1 MLTING
7 LKKAVPLTSALLA
20 ACSVTPVPITEME
33 HKQRVAADISTLYVD
48 QEQVEAP
55 ITLHEAIAR
64 AIKYNLDHRLK
75 VMESALANR
84 MFAVSQLD
92 LLPKAGFSG
101 GYTERSNEAASSS
114 KSLATGQESL
124 VTSTSQDK
132 DRRIADLG
140 ITWNVLDFGV
150 SYYRAQQQADR
161 WLIAQ
166 ERRRKVIHNII
177 QEVRSAY
184 WRAHSADKVLHD
196 LEPLLARV
204 EKALEHART
213 VERKKLKPP
222 VEALAYQSRLLSIL
236 SQLHEV
242 RRNLMTAKT
251 QLSSLMNLPAGT
263 EYGLANEEMSFTPE
277 ISIPMEELEQ
287 QALMLRP
294 ELREEGYND
303 RISALEVKRTMAS
316 LMPSLQFNT
325 SYNYDSNSYNENS
338 SWTEFSALI
347 VGDLMDVVTMP
358 ERIELAE
365 AQGEV
370 VKTRRMALSM
380 AVMTQVHVAMLQY
393 RQSVDAYST
402 AMAIDDVE
410 SKILG
415 HMKASKATRIS
426 NEQDLIEAELKAI
439 LAELKKG
446 DSFARLQSSYGNI
459 FLSVGADP
467 LPETVANHDLKTL
480 SNALRQGEEA
490 WHNWKPASLY
500 IPEAEASEADEADE
514 AADDDET
521 SETEESPEVSKAS
534 EHDAFLETVKAEI
547 AEEEALEAGKK
558 AEADDDKGTDPIT
571 FILRKL
577 FGQAEKESEV
587 SIAPEEDDFLKSVEA
602 EAIEEDMSLQIIEA
616 EVSETAKNH
625 AASHEARE
633 EAGAAKDPITFV
645 IRKFLEL
652 FEPRS

>member
-20 ACSVTPVPITEME
+20 ACSVTPVPITNME

-48 QEQVEAP
+48 QEQVTAP
-55 ITLHEAIAR
+55 VTLHEAIAR
-64 AIKYNLDHRLK
+64 SIKYNLDHRLK
-75 VMESALANR
+75 VMESALANK
-84 MFAVSQLD
+84 MFAVSKLD
-92 LLPKAGFSG
+92 LLPKAGFSA

-114 KSLATGQESL
+114 RSLATGQESL

-184 WRAHSADKVLHD
+184 WRAHSADRVLHD
-196 LEPLLARV
+196 LDPLLVRV
-204 EKALEHART
+204 EKALKQART

-222 VEALAYQSRLLSIL
+222 VEALSYQSRLLSVL

-251 QLSSLMNLPAGT
+251 QLASLMNLPAGT
-263 EYGLANEEMSFTPE
+263 EYRLANGEMSFTPKVD
-277 ISIPMEELEQ
+277 IPMEELER
-287 QALMLRP
+287 QALEMRP

-338 SWTEFSALI
+338 NWAEFSALI
-347 VGDLMDVVTMP
+347 VGDLMDVVTIGDRM
-358 ERIELAE
+358 ELAE

-393 RQSVDAYST
+393 HQSVDAYST

-410 SKILG
+410 QKILG
-415 HMKASKATRIS
+415 HMKASRATRVA
-426 NEQDLIEAELKAI
+426 NEQELIEAELKAI

-459 FLSVGADP
+459 FLSIGADP
-467 LPETVANHDLKTL
+467 LPETVASHDLKTL

-490 WHNWKPASLY
+490 WRNWTPMAMPEAGASIANERADERADESFLRSVK
-500 IPEAEASEADEADE
+500 AEASEEVAPLEAREEADK
-514 AADDDET
+514 DE
-521 SETEESPEVSKAS
+521 S
-534 EHDAFLETVKAEI
+534 
-547 AEEEALEAGKK
+547 
-558 AEADDDKGTDPIT
+558 TDPIT
-571 FILRKL
+571 SFFRSL
-577 FGQAEKESEV
+577 FGQSDTTSESTMAQEESAYLEAPAEDQSL
-587 SIAPEEDDFLKSVEA
+587 DRVEA
-602 EAIEEDMSLQIIEA
+602 EISEDIEA
-616 EVSETAKNH
+616 MRANPVTESD
-625 AASHEARE
+625 
-633 EAGAAKDPITFV
+633 AGAAKDPITFL
-645 IRKFLEL
+645 IRKVNSW
-652 FEPRS
+652 FEPRN